1 VGHRAHHRWGPTAIE
16 SAGSPECPPGGRF
29 PPRGK
34 KNLDAARLQPPRAE
48 THLRRRGIL
57 ADTWPA
63 PGDDPTS
70 HADRGPAAGGQSTP
84 ANTFNNNNCFFKKI
98 LTIAFLILFC

>member
-1 VGHRAHHRWGPTAIE
+1 MSPWWTV
-16 SAGSPECPPGGRF
+16 SAE
-29 PPRGK
+29 GK

-57 ADTWPA
+57 ADTWRA

-70 HADRGPAAGGQSTP
+70 HADRGRRRVVNQPLKILSIITIA
-84 ANTFNNNNCFFKKI
+84 FLKKI